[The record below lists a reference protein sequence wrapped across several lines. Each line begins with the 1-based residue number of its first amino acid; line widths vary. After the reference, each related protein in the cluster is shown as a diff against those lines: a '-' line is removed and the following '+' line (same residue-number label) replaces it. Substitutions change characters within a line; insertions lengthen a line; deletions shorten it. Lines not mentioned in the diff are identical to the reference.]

1 MSGFMVIAE
10 HVKKVYGEEPQQ
22 VEAIRDISLSIE
34 KGEIVAVTGKSGSG
48 KSTLL
53 NILGAIDRPTSGKII
68 VDGHD
73 VSKMKR
79 KEEVLYRRKEIG
91 FVFQFFHLI
100 PVLTVRENIE
110 LPLEM
115 NRSTV
120 DGAALEKLAEE
131 LEIREKL
138 DVFPSQLS
146 GGQKQR
152 VAIARA
158 LIHHPGLIL
167 ADEPTGNLDSK
178 SAEKVLELFLRCA
191 REYGQTVVI
200 VTHDRDVA
208 AQCDRVIEISD
219 GRILHNS
226 AETMEQVI

>member
-1 MSGFMVIAE
+1 MSDCMVMAE
-10 HVKKVYGEEPQQ
+10 HVKKMYGEGPQQ
-22 VEAIRDISLSIE
+22 VEAIRDISLSIDQ
-34 KGEIVAVTGKSGSG
+34 GEIVAVTGKSGSG

-53 NILGAIDRPTSGKII
+53 NILGAIDRPTSGKVI
-68 VDGHD
+68 VGGHD
-73 VSKMKR
+73 ISAMKR

-91 FVFQFFHLI
+91 FIFQFFHLI

-110 LPLEM
+110 LPLEL
-115 NRSTV
+115 NRSKV
-120 DGAALEKLAEE
+120 DSDALEKLSEE

-200 VTHDRDVA
+200 VTHDSDVA
-208 AQCDRVIEISD
+208 VQCDRIIEISD
-219 GRILHNS
+219 GRIAS
-226 AETMEQVI
+226 RTTMQR